1 MTPWFVPN
9 YRAVGKLGKALTVLE
24 TSRICARETLMKSLM
39 PALGCIVLVAVA
51 NPGAAYAQE
60 RYPSRPVQV
69 IVPATAGGP
78 VDTAIRIIE
87 PGLSA
92 ALGEPVI
99 LQNRPGA
106 SGTVGMQSVATAE
119 PNGYTIGQGVNSIFT
134 ITRISGT
141 NVPFSLDNFTLLG
154 NYAID
159 VSILAVHPDAPWKT
173 LDELIAYV
181 RDNPGKLTYS
191 SAGVGTV
198 SSLSMQAIRHRFK
211 MDMMAVPFQGGAQLT
226 VAILGRHVD
235 IGMVPY
241 STGAAMFREGKLRP
255 LATTAQNRLAS
266 LPDVPTLAE
275 KGITANGLNLIMGL
289 YAPHGLPDEVQRKL
303 TAAVQ
308 KAAKDPAVV
317 DKLEGIGLFPQ
328 YEDPAAARRRLETEY
343 RDIIDLSKQLQP

>member
-1 MTPWFVPN
+1 
-9 YRAVGKLGKALTVLE
+9 
-24 TSRICARETLMKSLM
+24 MKSLM

-78 VDTAIRIIE
+78 VDTAVRIIE

-154 NYAID
+154 NYATD
-159 VSILAVHPDAPWKT
+159 VSILAIHPDAPWKT

-198 SSLSMQAIRHRFK
+198 SSLSMQAI
-211 MDMMAVPFQGGAQLT
+211 
-226 VAILGRHVD
+226 
-235 IGMVPY
+235 
-241 STGAAMFREGKLRP
+241 
-255 LATTAQNRLAS
+255 
-266 LPDVPTLAE
+266 
-275 KGITANGLNLIMGL
+275 
-289 YAPHGLPDEVQRKL
+289 
-303 TAAVQ
+303 
-308 KAAKDPAVV
+308 
-317 DKLEGIGLFPQ
+317 
-328 YEDPAAARRRLETEY
+328 
-343 RDIIDLSKQLQP
+343 

>member
-24 TSRICARETLMKSLM
+24 TSRICAKETLMKSLM

-154 NYAID
+154 NYATD
-159 VSILAVHPDAPWKT
+159 VSILAVHPDVPWKT

-181 RDNPGKLTYS
+181 RDNPGKVT
-191 SAGVGTV
+191 
-198 SSLSMQAIRHRFK
+198 
-211 MDMMAVPFQGGAQLT
+211 
-226 VAILGRHVD
+226 
-235 IGMVPY
+235 
-241 STGAAMFREGKLRP
+241 
-255 LATTAQNRLAS
+255 
-266 LPDVPTLAE
+266 
-275 KGITANGLNLIMGL
+275 
-289 YAPHGLPDEVQRKL
+289 
-303 TAAVQ
+303 
-308 KAAKDPAVV
+308 
-317 DKLEGIGLFPQ
+317 
-328 YEDPAAARRRLETEY
+328 
-343 RDIIDLSKQLQP
+343 

>member
-1 MTPWFVPN
+1 MKVFEATGKSTPSARNFLYPHSQDP
-9 YRAVGKLGKALTVLE
+9 LTVSENGRRPSPRRTYE
-24 TSRICARETLMKSLM
+24 TNLM

-51 NPGAAYAQE
+51 NPSAASAQE

-78 VDTAIRIIE
+78 VDTAVRIIE

-154 NYAID
+154 NYATD
-159 VSILAVHPDAPWKT
+159 VSILAIHPDAPWKT

-181 RDNPGKLTYS
+181 RDNPGKAYRIHLPA
-191 SAGVGTV
+191 SA
-198 SSLSMQAIRHRFK
+198 RC
-211 MDMMAVPFQGGAQLT
+211 
-226 VAILGRHVD
+226 
-235 IGMVPY
+235 
-241 STGAAMFREGKLRP
+241 
-255 LATTAQNRLAS
+255 
-266 LPDVPTLAE
+266 
-275 KGITANGLNLIMGL
+275 
-289 YAPHGLPDEVQRKL
+289 
-303 TAAVQ
+303 
-308 KAAKDPAVV
+308 
-317 DKLEGIGLFPQ
+317 
-328 YEDPAAARRRLETEY
+328 RR
-343 RDIIDLSKQLQP
+343 

>member
-1 MTPWFVPN
+1 MKVFEATGKSTPSARNFLYPRSRHLLARPADCIGE
-9 YRAVGKLGKALTVLE
+9 RAASVAKEK
-24 TSRICARETLMKSLM
+24 LMKSLM

-51 NPGAAYAQE
+51 NPSAASAQE
-60 RYPSRPVQV
+60 RYPSRPVQM
-69 IVPATAGGP
+69 IVPATACGP
-78 VDTAIRIIE
+78 VDTAVRIIE

-154 NYAID
+154 NYATD
-159 VSILAVHPDAPWKT
+159 VSILAIHPDAPWKT

-211 MDMMAVPFQGGAQLT
+211 MDMMAVPFSGRSTVDRSHLGAT
-226 VAILGRHVD
+226 
-235 IGMVPY
+235 
-241 STGAAMFREGKLRP
+241 
-255 LATTAQNRLAS
+255 
-266 LPDVPTLAE
+266 
-275 KGITANGLNLIMGL
+275 
-289 YAPHGLPDEVQRKL
+289 
-303 TAAVQ
+303 
-308 KAAKDPAVV
+308 
-317 DKLEGIGLFPQ
+317 
-328 YEDPAAARRRLETEY
+328 RRR
-343 RDIIDLSKQLQP
+343 RNGAI

>member
-1 MTPWFVPN
+1 
-9 YRAVGKLGKALTVLE
+9 
-24 TSRICARETLMKSLM
+24 MKSLM

-51 NPGAAYAQE
+51 DPGAACAQE

-78 VDTAIRIIE
+78 VDTAVRIIE

-106 SGTVGMQSVATAE
+106 SGTVGMQDVATAE

-141 NVPFSLDNFTLLG
+141 NVPFTLDNFTLLG
-154 NYAID
+154 NYATD
-159 VSILAVHPDAPWKT
+159 VSILAIHPDAPWKT

-211 MDMMAVPFQGGAQLT
+211 LDMMAVPFQGGAQLT
-226 VAILGRHVD
+226 VAILGD
-235 IGMVPY
+235 T
-241 STGAAMFREGKLRP
+241 STSEWCRTP
-255 LATTAQNRLAS
+255 LERRCSARGSFALS
-266 LPDVPTLAE
+266 LPRHRIGCVITRCSDLGR
-275 KGITANGLNLIMGL
+275 KGHHRQRAKSN
-289 YAPHGLPDEVQRKL
+289 HGSLC
-303 TAAVQ
+303 AAW
-308 KAAKDPAVV
+308 AA
-317 DKLEGIGLFPQ
+317 
-328 YEDPAAARRRLETEY
+328 
-343 RDIIDLSKQLQP
+343 